1 MGKTRELSQ
10 LGSLV
15 VVDNSGN
22 IGFATPANTSPN
34 VGIGTDN
41 PQFKLDVHGD
51 VNFTGLLR
59 QDGVKFASGVGI
71 GSTVTNPNGPG
82 ITNRIGLGY
91 TDISFVGAGMSVTG
105 YGSTVVIDFSNL
117 TVRAEAAIPG
127 FTLMDTT
134 LNVAVN
140 TKYSVKTIA
149 GVVTAY
155 LPASKLVGDFIE
167 FADTEATWDLNNLMI
182 VAANNEQFKNYTTLV
197 DSPLACDVAGATLQI
212 VWQGAYWRVNA

>member
-1 MGKTRELSQ
+1 
-10 LGSLV
+10 
-15 VVDNSGN
+15 
-22 IGFATPANTSPN
+22 
-34 VGIGTDN
+34 
-41 PQFKLDVHGD
+41 
-51 VNFTGLLR
+51 
-59 QDGVKFASGVGI
+59 
-71 GSTVTNPNGPG
+71 
-82 ITNRIGLGY
+82 
-91 TDISFVGAGMSVTG
+91 MSVTG

-134 LNVAVN
+134 LNVEVN
-140 TKYSVKTIA
+140 TKYSVKTVT

-197 DSPLACDVAGATLQI
+197 DSPLACDVAGATVQI

>member
-51 VNFTGLLR
+51 INFTGLLR

-71 GSTVTNPNGPG
+71 GSTVTNPNGP
-82 ITNRIGLGY
+82 
-91 TDISFVGAGMSVTG
+91 
-105 YGSTVVIDFSNL
+105 
-117 TVRAEAAIPG
+117 
-127 FTLMDTT
+127 
-134 LNVAVN
+134 
-140 TKYSVKTIA
+140 
-149 GVVTAY
+149 
-155 LPASKLVGDFIE
+155 
-167 FADTEATWDLNNLMI
+167 
-182 VAANNEQFKNYTTLV
+182 
-197 DSPLACDVAGATLQI
+197 
-212 VWQGAYWRVNA
+212 